1 MSNSKNTHFISEIN
15 YPLPFWRYL
24 LVFQSYRQLRSWIF
38 IVAVTALPFYLLSN
52 FFNSESLPGEVILL
66 GIAFGSMF
74 SVMMVAPVEFHFKRK
89 PDRHLCILFDTLDNL
104 GYIKESQAETTTTF
118 RQKLPSWLRWKEGNI
133 VVEKCRDEI
142 LVKGG
147 IFILNRLHHAVKN
160 SYLEDE

>member
-1 MSNSKNTHFISEIN
+1 MSNSKSTNFISNIN

-38 IVAVTALPFYLLSN
+38 IVAATALPFYFLLN
-52 FFNSESLPGEVILL
+52 LFNSESLPIEVILL

-74 SVMMVAPVEFHFKRK
+74 SVMMVAPVEFRFKRK
-89 PDRHLCILFDTLDNL
+89 ADRHLCVLVDTLDNL

-118 RQKLPSWLRWKEGNI
+118 RQKLPTWLRWREGNI
-133 VVEKCRDEI
+133 VIEKYRDEI

-147 IFILNRLHHAVKN
+147 VFILSRLHTAVKN
-160 SYLEDE
+160 SYLEGD

>member
-1 MSNSKNTHFISEIN
+1 MSNSKNINSVSEIN

-38 IVAVTALPFYLLSN
+38 IVAATALPFYLLLN
-52 FFNSESLPGEVILL
+52 FLNSESLPIEVILL

-74 SVMMVAPVEFHFKRK
+74 SVMMVAPVEFRFKRK
-89 PDRHLCILFDTLDNL
+89 TDRHFCVLVDTLYNL
-104 GYIKESQAETTTTF
+104 GYIKESQAETTATF

-133 VVEKCRDEI
+133 VIEKYHDEI

-160 SYLEDE
+160 SFFEDK